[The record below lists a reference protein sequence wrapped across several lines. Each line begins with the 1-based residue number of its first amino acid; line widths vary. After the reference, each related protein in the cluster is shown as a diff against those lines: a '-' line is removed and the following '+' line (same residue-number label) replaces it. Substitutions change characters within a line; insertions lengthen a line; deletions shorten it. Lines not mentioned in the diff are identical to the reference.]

1 MTAEYTKLISEL
13 AALTETIKAMTERKK
28 AIEAVLLVQGADDL
42 KDTKDKSI
50 SYTDAHGNRLTYTE
64 AVSVSVISPT
74 YLRQLFGEAYDDIIN
89 EVPKTDYKIASKA
102 LERMF
107 AALYTGDITRI
118 TVSEFFEQ
126 LPCGEKEK
134 KVLRKK
140 LKGIDYEKDCAA
152 LSAIGG
158 FNRNDAKDYAYLFAD
173 AVVWSQLIGVCQLA
187 GMPLTD
193 DTINGIIQGINAA
206 ISVEETTKLRLERN
220 GEDGGC

>member
-1 MTAEYTKLISEL
+1 M
-13 AALTETIKAMTERKK
+13 
-28 AIEAVLLVQGADDL
+28 
-42 KDTKDKSI
+42 
-50 SYTDAHGNRLTYTE
+50 
-64 AVSVSVISPT
+64 
-74 YLRQLFGEAYDDIIN
+74 RQLFGEAYDNIIN

-126 LPCGEKEK
+126 LLCGEKEK
-134 KVLRKK
+134 KALRKK
-140 LKGIDYEKDCAA
+140 LRGIDYEKDCAA

-158 FNRNDAKDYAYLFAD
+158 FSRNDAKDYAYLFAD
-173 AVVWSQLIGVCQLA
+173 AVVWSQLMSVCQLA

-193 DTINGIIQGINAA
+193 DTINSIIRGINAA
-206 ISVEETTKLRLERN
+206 ISVEETTKLRLERT